1 MSDHP
6 PFGEATDDAVSA
18 SIDGE
23 LDAFAA
29 EHGMTVD
36 ELTRRLS
43 EWRGFEARR
52 RELGDARAAV
62 ATELPPLEPLVRRQ
76 LVHKAKALGRPAA
89 SARTGRQ
96 RPVWRPLVVVAAA
109 VAVVIAAG
117 VGLAQL
123 GGGGSGSS
131 ASKTASGTA
140 GPKVESG
147 AFVGEVG
154 DVSQPNALRTLLT
167 SRLAGLPTHASDPTS
182 QSASGQIARAPAP
195 SGRSAPGGTSTT
207 AATGGREA
215 ALRCAPVVDP
225 AVSGASPD
233 PVVLLATATFHGRQA
248 VVVGVRRGARS
259 IVFVADRA
267 TCNVLTS
274 QSV

>member
-6 PFGEATDDAVSA
+6 PFGEATDEAVSA

-29 EHGMTVD
+29 EHGVTVD

-96 RPVWRPLVVVAAA
+96 RPLWRLLVVVAAA

-117 VGLAQL
+117 VRLAQL
-123 GGGGSGSS
+123 GGGSGGSS

-167 SRLAGLPTHASDPTS
+167 SRLAGLPTHASDPAS
-182 QSASGQIARAPAP
+182 QSASGQTAPGPAP
-195 SGRSAPGGTSTT
+195 SGRSAPGGTT
-207 AATGGREA
+207 AATGAREA

-233 PVVLLATATFHGRQA
+233 PVVLLATATFRGRQG

>member
-1 MSDHP
+1 
-6 PFGEATDDAVSA
+6 
-18 SIDGE
+18 
-23 LDAFAA
+23 
-29 EHGMTVD
+29 
-36 ELTRRLS
+36 
-43 EWRGFEARR
+43 
-52 RELGDARAAV
+52 
-62 ATELPPLEPLVRRQ
+62 
-76 LVHKAKALGRPAA
+76 LGRPAA

-96 RPVWRPLVVVAAA
+96 RSLWRPLVVVAAA

-123 GGGGSGSS
+123 GGGGGSS

-167 SRLAGLPTHASDPTS
+167 SRLAGLPTHASDPAS
-182 QSASGQIARAPAP
+182 QSASGQIAPAPAP
-195 SGRSAPGGTSTT
+195 SGRSAPGGTT
-207 AATGGREA
+207 AATGAREA